1 MNLVS
6 NKNILIEMFLI
17 QLIYIKNS
25 KTLYQ
30 EEKKN
35 ITINNSSNQNKIF
48 SKKSEVVS
56 QIKNIQQEDN
66 ETEKKDD
73 KNQNKITNLEDLINT
88 CIDKK
93 EIKLK
98 YELENNVNLVSFSKY
113 KIEISFNPKLN
124 KDFVKNLSDKLFE
137 WTNKRWIILFS
148 NQKGEISKKEE
159 KIIMKDKIMDEYK
172 ISNEYNKILG
182 LIPDIELTDI
192 EEKK

>member
-1 MNLVS
+1 M
-6 NKNILIEMFLI
+6 
-17 QLIYIKNS
+17 
-25 KTLYQ
+25 
-30 EEKKN
+30 
-35 ITINNSSNQNKIF
+35 
-48 SKKSEVVS
+48 
-56 QIKNIQQEDN
+56 
-66 ETEKKDD
+66 
-73 KNQNKITNLEDLINT
+73 
-88 CIDKK
+88 
-93 EIKLK
+93 
-98 YELENNVNLVSFSKY
+98 ENNVNLVSFSKY

-192 EEKK
+192 EEEK